1 MNAFL
6 TITYGQ
12 AAENLPAYYRSDA
25 FKERIRFN
33 GPRGNKDIVEA
44 ALWLLKH
51 IALHPNQVNKAL
63 EHLDN
68 SSLFLNFF
76 QVSNPLPLY
85 SHIKDPADV
94 QRLRTAILDNA
105 QSKMSKA
112 ANRIRVL
119 RETHAAHRSKMVKE
133 EEARFIETLTWPNP
147 DDFQKEGS
155 GARERYSEN
164 WVLVHAFRDRVLERR
179 IDRLN
184 KISRASASG
193 PGTGNWHELLQAI
206 CQEVLTPETDPAL
219 QEGTTA

>member
-6 TITYGQ
+6 TITCGQ
-12 AAENLPAYYRSDA
+12 AAENLPAYYRSEA
-25 FKERIRFN
+25 FKERIRFT
-33 GPRGNKDIVEA
+33 GPLGNKDIVEA

-68 SSLFLNFF
+68 SSLFLSFF

-85 SHIKDPADV
+85 SHIKDPVDV
-94 QRLRTAILDNA
+94 QRLRAAILDNA

-119 RETHAAHRSKMVKE
+119 RETRAAHRSKMVKA

-147 DDFQKEGS
+147 EDFKREGS
-155 GARERYSEN
+155 VARERYSEN
-164 WVLVHAFRDRVLERR
+164 WVQVHAFGDQVRQRR

-184 KISRASASG
+184 RLSRASASG
-193 PGTGNWHELLQAI
+193 LGTGNWHELLQAI
-206 CQEVLTPETDPAL
+206 CLEVLTPETDPAL
-219 QEGTTA
+219 QEGATA